1 MLVLSTLIDIEV
13 VQQTA
18 SKGTFR
24 QHALHGVTQDALHSE
39 RLLAKL
45 GRRVE
50 TLSAGIAG
58 ITGVDLVGLFLA
70 SELHLCSVD
79 DDNIVTAIDVRS
91 ETGLVLAAD
100 KLGDLRGEKDSYK
113 VKDVKLTKPDGSK
126 FDMKRKY
133 QLVTNSYVASIADSP
148 RKDQGQRINRLTAD
162 LIINYL
168 ERQPSVSYQ
177 GVSRVVNA
185 RRE

>member
-1 MLVLSTLIDIEV
+1 M
-13 VQQTA
+13 
-18 SKGTFR
+18 
-24 QHALHGVTQDALHSE
+24 
-39 RLLAKL
+39 
-45 GRRVE
+45 
-50 TLSAGIAG
+50 
-58 ITGVDLVGLFLA
+58 
-70 SELHLCSVD
+70 
-79 DDNIVTAIDVRS
+79 
-91 ETGLVLAAD
+91 
-100 KLGDLRGEKDSYK
+100 
-113 VKDVKLTKPDGSK
+113 KDVKLTKPDGSK

-148 RKDQGQRINRLTAD
+148 RKDQGHSINRLTAD